1 MCGNRAAQFFQR
13 RLAPPVPVF
22 SIHVTIMTTEL
33 GSGLKNLPENESH
46 TNHAVRMEQQW
57 RSGKGS
63 EDHHS
68 FLPSFSHILRTL
80 STFSFRVSGPGA
92 RGMAAAQFV
101 SISKSSLKESQRY
114 VKGALSSHD
123 FAPLSLISRKQNERK
138 NPKRKIE
145 REKKRRRRA
154 P

>member
-1 MCGNRAAQFFQR
+1 MEERKGVR
-13 RLAPPVPVF
+13 RSSLF
-22 SIHVTIMTTEL
+22 SPLLFT
-33 GSGLKNLPENESH
+33 
-46 TNHAVRMEQQW
+46 
-57 RSGKGS
+57 
-63 EDHHS
+63 HS
-68 FLPSFSHILRTL
+68 ADTL
-80 STFSFRVSGPGA
+80 SILFRLGRPGA

-145 REKKRRRRA
+145 REKKRRRRRRA